1 MAGRILMG
9 AAAAALAISMGACKN
24 QTQVAEAPAAAPAA
38 DASHE
43 GHTMRAYFVEPKNGA
58 TVKSPVKFVFGSDQ
72 FQISPVPQG
81 EVKEARAGMG
91 HYHLG
96 VDTDCLPAGAPIPKA
111 EAGAT
116 PGQAGSWIHFGTGSN
131 NIEMSLTPGPHKFSV
146 EVGDDLHQAVAG
158 LCETIQ
164 INVE

>member
-1 MAGRILMG
+1 MTTRVLAGAMM
-9 AAAAALAISMGACKN
+9 AALAISMAACKN
-24 QTQVAEAPAAAPAA
+24 QTQVAETPAAVPAA

-58 TVKSPVKFVFGSDQ
+58 TVKSPVKFVFASDQ

-91 HYHLG
+91 HFHLG
-96 VDTDCLPAGAPIPKA
+96 VDTDCLAPGTAIPKA

-116 PGQAGSWIHFGTGSN
+116 PGVAGSWI
-131 NIEMSLTPGPHKFSV
+131 
-146 EVGDDLHQAVAG
+146 
-158 LCETIQ
+158 
-164 INVE
+164 